1 MKISVLGAGAW
12 GTALALQLANAGA
25 RVTLW
30 THNHAQASSMLGSR
44 MVRQLPS
51 LLIPDSIHI
60 TADFSEAVEGADGIL
75 ISVPSHAFEDTLQA
89 LSDMNEDGR
98 LAAHIA
104 WATKGFDPH
113 TNGLL
118 HQRVMHYLPDL
129 TATVL
134 SGPTFAAEVAA
145 GLPTAMVA
153 ASLDD
158 VAAQFWATQLH
169 AGHFRVYTHADVAGV
184 EIGGAVKNVMAI
196 AAGVSDGLGFG
207 ANARAALVSRAL
219 AEMMRLGAV
228 LGAQPETF
236 MGLTGL
242 GDLVLTCTDN
252 QSRNRRFGLALAKGA
267 SVSEAEVAIG
277 TVEGIAAAQSVVA
290 LAEQYRLDM
299 PIAQAVN
306 AVVLGQL
313 SPKQAVASLLAR
325 APKAEITAFR
335 G

>member
-1 MKISVLGAGAW
+1 
-12 GTALALQLANAGA
+12 
-25 RVTLW
+25 
-30 THNHAQASSMLGSR
+30 MLGSR
-44 MVRQLPS
+44 VVRQLPNHP
-51 LLIPDSIHI
+51 IPDSIHI
-60 TADFSEAVEGADGIL
+60 TADFSEAVEDADGIL

-89 LSDMNEDGR
+89 LSDMNEDGH
-98 LAAHIA
+98 LSAHIA
-104 WATKGFDPH
+104 WATKGFDPR

-118 HQRVMHYLPDL
+118 HQRVMHYFPDL

-153 ASLDD
+153 ASLDGL
-158 VAAQFWATQLH
+158 AAQFWTTHLH

-228 LGAQPETF
+228 LGAQSETF

-252 QSRNRRFGLALAKGA
+252 QSRNRRFGLALASGK
-267 SVSEAEVAIG
+267 SVAEAQTDIG

-290 LAEQYRLDM
+290 LAAHYQLDM
-299 PIAQAVN
+299 PIAQAVH

-325 APKAEITAFR
+325 APKAESA
-335 G
+335 

>member
-30 THNHAQASSMLGSR
+30 THNHAQATAMLGSR
-44 MVRQLPS
+44 TVRQLPNHH
-51 LLIPDSIHI
+51 IPDTIHI
-60 TADFSEAVEGADGIL
+60 TADFSEAVKDADGIL

-89 LSDMNEDGR
+89 LSDMNEDGH
-98 LAAHIA
+98 LSAHIA
-104 WATKGFDPH
+104 WATKGFDPS

-118 HQRVMHYLPDL
+118 HQRVMHYLPDSS
-129 TATVL
+129 ATVL

-153 ASLDD
+153 ASVD
-158 VAAQFWATQLH
+158 VQAAQFWAMQLH
-169 AGHFRVYTHADVAGV
+169 AGHFRVYTHDDVVGV

-252 QSRNRRFGLALAKGA
+252 QSRNRRFGLALAKGK
-267 SVSEAEVAIG
+267 SVSEAQAEIG

-290 LAEQYRLDM
+290 LAAHYQLDM

-325 APKAEITAFR
+325 SPKAETT
-335 G
+335 

>member
-1 MKISVLGAGAW
+1 
-12 GTALALQLANAGA
+12 
-25 RVTLW
+25 
-30 THNHAQASSMLGSR
+30 MLGSR
-44 MVRQLPS
+44 VVRQLPNHP
-51 LLIPDSIHI
+51 IPDSIHI
-60 TADFSEAVEGADGIL
+60 TADFSEAVEDADGIL

-89 LSDMNEDGR
+89 LSDMNEDGH
-98 LAAHIA
+98 LSAHIA
-104 WATKGFDPH
+104 WATKGFDPR

-153 ASLDD
+153 ASLDA
-158 VAAQFWATQLH
+158 VAAQFWGAQLH

-228 LGAQPETF
+228 LGAQSETF

-252 QSRNRRFGLALAKGA
+252 QSRNRRFGLALASGK
-267 SVSEAEVAIG
+267 SVAEAQTDIG

-290 LAEQYRLDM
+290 LAAHHQLDM
-299 PIAQAVN
+299 PIAQAVH

-325 APKAEITAFR
+325 APKAESA
-335 G
+335 